1 MRMQADRADV
11 NPETLQQQTVDA
23 VTARHA
29 ADGAYIHA
37 ESTTTV
43 SKDGTTTTHTSEDVV
58 QPGRK

>member
-1 MRMQADRADV
+1 V